1 MAKFIHKHAEIKFE
15 LKEKFF
21 STEENE
27 SEAPVMMDMQEGNIN
42 PKPEQI
48 QELQAKQDREE
59 AERLEK
65 IKRVEDEMKK
75 RGDL

>member
-1 MAKFIHKHAEIKFE
+1 MYKYTGPGNAISMAKFIHKHAEIKFE

-48 QELQAKQDREE
+48 
-59 AERLEK
+59 
-65 IKRVEDEMKK
+65 
-75 RGDL
+75 